1 MKKRKDRRALRMLV
15 LISQLGICMLTAIFL
30 CVFLGRFLAQQFHQ
44 ELFFPFMLLL
54 GILAGMR
61 SCYDVIRRFVDLES
75 RAPYVIHKKEKDQK
89 GKNGGETFGE
99 KEESDGH
106 EMDRMDGEDQ

>member
-1 MKKRKDRRALRMLV
+1 MKKKKDKRALRLLV

-30 CVFLGRFLAQQFHQ
+30 CVFAGRFLAQQFHQ

-54 GILAGMR
+54 GVLAGMR

-75 RAPYVIHKKEKDQK
+75 RAPYVVHKTEKR
-89 GKNGGETFGE
+89 KNGGEAFEE
-99 KEESDGH
+99 KEESDCH